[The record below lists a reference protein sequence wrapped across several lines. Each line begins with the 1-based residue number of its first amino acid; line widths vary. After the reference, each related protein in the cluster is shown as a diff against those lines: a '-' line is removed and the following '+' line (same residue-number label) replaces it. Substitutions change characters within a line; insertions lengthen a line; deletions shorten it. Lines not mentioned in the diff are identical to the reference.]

1 MSQRLVTQPDS
12 NCLLVAIK
20 VNSSWI
26 LRSKPK
32 HKAHLRFF
40 CFPYA
45 GAGASVFASWADLM
59 PPEVELCAVQLPRR
73 ETRLREKPFVRL
85 PSLVRAVRE
94 SLRPYLHNPSAF
106 FGHTMG
112 ALISFELSREL
123 RRTLWRWFRMRTWK
137 ASGASFPR
145 PLRAAWPSQRP
156 ISKRAS
162 TCRSISSPP
171 PRSSRAQKPP
181 RCTRDRSWASI
192 ASRRATKP
200 SRPSPVSGKSCSAS
214 SRSAFTATFSSWAAS
229 RYCQRRWSRACAPRS
244 KPSCRCAT
252 FSKSRLSPSWRT
264 RSSRKR
270 IDNRAQSSKNRPQ

>member
-1 MSQRLVTQPDS
+1 MLSPCGLDQNT
-12 NCLLVAIK
+12 
-20 VNSSWI
+20 
-26 LRSKPK
+26 RSKERTGLSRVQQSFSGCGSVPNVIPQ
-32 HKAHLRFF
+32 L
-40 CFPYA
+40 CSS
-45 GAGASVFASWADLM
+45 GAVSSGASSLGGLLFDV
-59 PPEVELCAVQLPRR
+59 PRPGIR
-73 ETRLREKPFVRL
+73 ETKKAKLSFGLWLGRETGLREKPFVRL
-85 PSLVRAVRE
+85 PAPVRAVRE

-181 RCTRDRSWASI
+181 RCTRDRSWAPI
-192 ASRRATKP
+192 ASWRAT
-200 SRPSPVSGKSCSAS
+200 RPTKRSLEFGRSCSAS
-214 SRSAFTATFSSWAAS
+214 SRSAFTTTFLNWVANRCLRPKWSCVRVALQTELPLHRFFEGPTIAQLATAMLVT
-229 RYCQRRWSRACAPRS
+229 
-244 KPSCRCAT
+244 KP
-252 FSKSRLSPSWRT
+252 
-264 RSSRKR
+264 
-270 IDNRAQSSKNRPQ
+270 